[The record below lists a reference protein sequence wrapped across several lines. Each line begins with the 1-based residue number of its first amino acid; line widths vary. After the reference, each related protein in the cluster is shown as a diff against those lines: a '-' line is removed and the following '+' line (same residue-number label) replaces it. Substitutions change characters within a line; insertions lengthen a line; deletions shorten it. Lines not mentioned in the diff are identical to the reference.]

1 MAQNS
6 APAPVAPAQA
16 ATSNGPGL
24 DEIVVT
30 AQRRSE
36 RLQDVPLTIS
46 EVSRNDLAKGG
57 VTTLKDL
64 QNIVSGF
71 TFGGQGSV
79 AQPSIRGVSTL
90 LSAAGSENPNALYV
104 DGIYMATQ
112 AVLGVELPDVD
123 RVEILKGPQ
132 GTLFG
137 RNATGGAIEVFTR
150 NPSFTPAASINIE
163 PSYYTGSGGSHDS
176 ARINARAFVS
186 MPIIDNLLAASISGG
201 YSYTQGYQV
210 NDATKSSDGENIKSN
225 IRGKLLI
232 TPADNLKITLSGFNI
247 DDSGDGELLQ
257 TPWHGLSAASVYP
270 GSVVSTKPWHTAYDT
285 GAPQMQNAILKQ
297 HGFASRIE
305 AVFDIGTFTSLTGY
319 TKTFTNNPATS
330 IHGAQGTLPCLLN
343 FACLD
348 FSFAIKNR
356 EISQEFNF
364 SSNKIGILSFIGGL
378 YYYNA
383 KGSTL
388 GQIQKTLAAISPYF
402 PLTVQNTNFE
412 TTAYAAYGEAT
423 IKPTEALSLVL
434 GLRQSHEPHKDSSIV
449 PYSGVISKT
458 FNSTTPRASIR
469 YEVTPRFN
477 VYGTFSIGYKSGLTG
492 ATNIASNPPFA
503 FVAPEKLYAY
513 EVGMKYASHNISA
526 NLSGFYYNYKDKQE
540 QTFLGTSTV
549 IKNTGPVLI
558 YGLDFDARARISAAW
573 NVSGTLSYIPVAK
586 YRNFPDAS
594 GQSTVRIPFNP
605 AFPPFNCSPGGACG
619 GFYPGAMNMVSP
631 TFDASG
637 ERLTRTPKVSAS
649 ATVSYASG
657 PFDASATVSYS
668 SKIYEDL
675 SHEIYQSSYA
685 TLTAQLGYKI
695 DERFRV
701 GVFGRNLTNKA
712 YISNA
717 LTSSA
722 GFSVGY
728 APPREIGM
736 SFGFNY

>member
-1 MAQNS
+1 MAQAS
-6 APAPVAPAQA
+6 APAPAAPLQA
-16 ATSNGPGL
+16 ATSNAPGL

-46 EVSRNDLAKGG
+46 EVSRSDLAKAG

-64 QNIVSGF
+64 QNVVSGF

-123 RVEILKGPQ
+123 RVEVLKGPQ

-137 RNATGGAIEVFTR
+137 RNATGGAIQVFTR
-150 NPSFTPAASINIE
+150 APSFTPTASINID
-163 PSYYTGSGGSHDS
+163 PSYYTGSGGSHNS
-176 ARINARAFVS
+176 ARINASAFVS

-201 YSYTQGYQV
+201 YSYTEGYQV
-210 NDATKSSDGENIKSN
+210 NDATKLSDGENIKSN

-232 TPADNLKITLSGFNI
+232 TPANNVKITLSGFNI
-247 DDSGDGELLQ
+247 NDSGDGELLQ
-257 TPWHGLSAASVYP
+257 TPWHGLSAASAYP

-285 GAPQMQNAILKQ
+285 GAPQVQNAILQQ

-343 FACLD
+343 FACID
-348 FSFAIKNR
+348 YSFAIKNR
-356 EISQEFNF
+356 EISQEFNY
-364 SSNKIGILSFIGGL
+364 SSTKFGILSFIGGL

-383 KGSTL
+383 KGSTV
-388 GQIQKTLAAISPYF
+388 GQIQATLASIAPGVF
-402 PLTVQNTNFE
+402 PLTVQKTNFE

-423 IKPTEALSLVL
+423 IKPTNALSLVL
-434 GLRQSHEPHKDSSIV
+434 GLRQSHEPHKDDSIT

-469 YEVTPRFN
+469 YEVTPRLN

-492 ATNIASNPPFA
+492 ATNIASVPQFK

-513 EVGMKYASHNISA
+513 EAGVKYASHNVSA
-526 NLSGFYYNYKDKQE
+526 NLSGFYYNYKNKQE
-540 QTFLGTSTV
+540 QTFLGTTTV

-558 YGLDFDARARISAAW
+558 YGLDFDARAKLSTAW

-586 YRNFPDAS
+586 YRDFPDAS
-594 GQSTVRIPFNP
+594 GQSTVQVAGN
-605 AFPPFNCSPGGACG
+605 GA
-619 GFYPGAMNMVSP
+619 FYPGVLNMP
-631 TFDASG
+631 KATFDASG
-637 ERLTRTPKVSAS
+637 ERLTRAPKLSAS
-649 ATVSYASG
+649 ATLAYASG

-668 SKIYEDL
+668 SKIYEDIT
-675 SHEIYQSSYA
+675 HEIYQTSYA
-685 TLTAQLGYKI
+685 NLTAQVGYKI